1 MKSEDSG
8 DMSQRAVDLCFIIVP
23 IMTVGVGTVA
33 NALSSAARV
42 RLAEVFEQF
51 IAVYAKKF
59 VARIG
64 LSRFESL
71 ANGSS
76 QRASLHLPELID
88 ANSGRV
94 EFQSGA
100 HRREKCGIGASCK
113 KAWIYK

>member
-1 MKSEDSG
+1 
-8 DMSQRAVDLCFIIVP
+8 
-23 IMTVGVGTVA
+23 MTVGVGTVA

-76 QRASLHLPELID
+76 QRATLHLPELID
-88 ANSGRV
+88 ANFGRV

-100 HRREKCGIGASCK
+100 HRREMWHRWRRRAISSLLCP
-113 KAWIYK
+113 